1 MGGMTDDRF
10 GGMDGNRRRARRP
23 RRRAGIESRLERL
36 EDRRLLADGAT
47 IAANFGDFYLYEGEK
62 QNLLRSGR
70 ELVIQFQP
78 GQRDVVEQSLLGNGG
93 PLAGFTREHVLGT
106 DGAVYVRPEF
116 AGVSQT
122 DQVLSLM
129 QISGSVEQFAGIVG
143 ASVAMMNADAT
154 DVSYVTN
161 LINVGLKSGV
171 DAAAFFAG
179 MPEATTWRMIRG
191 SKNEYVVELGNL
203 VGIETVDFAAD
214 LNGRDGVAFAE
225 PNGYL
230 FYQKLALPNDPL
242 LNLEWQLRN
251 TGQTGGTPGADIN
264 VVPAWNQGITGQGV
278 VIAILDDGVQRAHP
292 DLAANI
298 FYNNGDPIDGI
309 DNDGN
314 GFVDDHY
321 GWDFAANDNDPNPL
335 FFDDAHGTAVA
346 GLAAAVGD
354 NGIGVAGGAYDAQI
368 LAIRLPFNGEPTTS
382 TAFIEGVYYAAGIGL
397 NGANNWRGA
406 DVLNASYGTNFGPS
420 TAEGNAWMAAYTQ
433 GRNGLGT
440 LNFAS
445 SGNSG
450 IGRVAWPSAYPSVIS
465 VGGSDYDDTRVNYS
479 QYGSALELMA
489 PTGPLFGAPGEFPLT
504 TDLTG
509 SSGYNDFLGGV
520 QYPTSQV
527 SLDYTTFNGTSASS
541 PIAAGAGA
549 LAVAA
554 RPGLTAAQIRAVL
567 INTAA
572 KIGNVTYVNGF
583 NPEYGYGRIDIGAA
597 ISDLLLFQVISTT
610 PANGS
615 TPTSVP
621 TELVATFSRAVD
633 MTTVSASDLSVLAPL
648 GLTVTVGTPVLVSG
662 TLNQVSFPLTFDLG
676 DSQISTGLIQYA
688 FAANS
693 MFSTDGRPLQPYA
706 GNFLVPLAD
715 LTLLPEP
722 VVPTM
727 TLGQESTFLQQITL
741 NGPEFTT
748 GVTLMT
754 QLPQGL
760 NFVRA
765 STERGT
771 VWYDAALHRVYVKA
785 GNFLPAGIVEVSMT
799 VRPVQAGQF
808 RLTSDA
814 YSDSLEIIS
823 STNHIEFPV
832 TVVDVPGV
840 LRFSKTGYTVTEEP
854 SPHIVEFPVTRQEGS
869 LGDATVTVKAIDGTG
884 IAGVDYELLTPTLTF
899 PNGDRSPQNVQV
911 RILTTSEWF
920 ASRTF
925 SLELTD
931 VSGATLGF
939 PDVTNVTI
947 LDSQPA
953 PVGTIVF
960 KGGTPNPV
968 SESGGFI
975 TVEVERV
982 DGLSKQL
989 AVTLATANGT
999 AIAGTNFGTKGST
1012 AQFSQLVTWS
1022 EGEMGSKF
1030 VNIPILQDGV
1040 FTPSALD
1047 FQISVSP
1054 ANADTTIT
1062 GLTSE
1067 SIFIVN
1073 TTQTSNVGFNPVNY
1087 QVLEDAGSITVTVTR
1102 TIVPLANGVIPA
1114 LTVNFATANGTALAG
1129 VDYVAA
1135 AGTLNWSAGDTSPKT
1150 ITIGIIDKPTTE
1162 LDRNFF
1168 VNLSGVSLAV
1178 NGTITAG
1185 QAQVIV
1191 KDTDIDATGPK
1202 IGAVQFSGTSSSISQ
1217 IFLTFS
1223 EPLDVASATNGSNY
1237 LIRSA
1242 GGETSLISGVQYL
1255 SSSNS
1260 VIVNLPAGSLKPNT
1274 FYTLTVNGTAP
1285 NGVKDIFGNLLDGAG
1300 TNGTNYVTSF
1310 MRGTSATYVDDMNNR
1325 VTIGLRN
1332 GGFFDLTRFPSG
1344 QGQWLAI
1351 YDVTSRSVLSGS
1363 VRRLS
1368 ASSSGY
1374 TRIDTLSGIGN
1385 PWFIRVTMTTPPFYV
1400 NRVLANNPPLPGG
1413 VAPVGSKLAVKK
1425 LRTPAPA
1432 RVVRG
1437 R

>member
-1 MGGMTDDRF
+1 MTNRF
-10 GGMDGNRRRARRP
+10 DSLDCPGCCMPKIRYAEIRKIVGQGRRKTEGRHRFRASCE
-23 RRRAGIESRLERL
+23 AMEEKT
-36 EDRRLLADGAT
+36 LLAS
-47 IAANFGDFYLYEGEK
+47 F
-62 QNLLRSGR
+62 
-70 ELVIQFQP
+70 V
-78 GQRDVVEQSLLGNGG
+78 
-93 PLAGFTREHVLGT
+93 
-106 DGAVYVRPEF
+106 
-116 AGVSQT
+116 
-122 DQVLSLM
+122 
-129 QISGSVEQFAGIVG
+129 
-143 ASVAMMNADAT
+143 
-154 DVSYVTN
+154 VTN
-161 LINVGLKSGV
+161 PGFVNN
-171 DAAAFFAG
+171 
-179 MPEATTWRMIRG
+179 PC
-191 SKNEYVVELGNL
+191 
-203 VGIETVDFAAD
+203 
-214 LNGRDGVAFAE
+214 
-225 PNGYL
+225 
-230 FYQKLALPNDPL
+230 Q
-242 LNLEWQLRN
+242 
-251 TGQTGGTPGADIN
+251 TPG
-264 VVPAWNQGITGQGV
+264 T
-278 VIAILDDGVQRAHP
+278 L
-292 DLAANI
+292 
-298 FYNNGDPIDGI
+298 
-309 DNDGN
+309 
-314 GFVDDHY
+314 HY
-321 GWDFAANDNDPNPL
+321 II
-335 FFDDAHGTAVA
+335 HQV
-346 GLAAAVGD
+346 
-354 NGIGVAGGAYDAQI
+354 
-368 LAIRLPFNGEPTTS
+368 
-382 TAFIEGVYYAAGIGL
+382 
-397 NGANNWRGA
+397 
-406 DVLNASYGTNFGPS
+406 NASPGPHSIEFSTSMGT
-420 TAEGNAWMAAYTQ
+420 T
-433 GRNGLGT
+433 GL
-440 LNFAS
+440 
-445 SGNSG
+445 
-450 IGRVAWPSAYPSVIS
+450 
-465 VGGSDYDDTRVNYS
+465 
-479 QYGSALELMA
+479 
-489 PTGPLFGAPGEFPLT
+489 
-504 TDLTG
+504 
-509 SSGYNDFLGGV
+509 
-520 QYPTSQV
+520 
-527 SLDYTTFNGTSASS
+527 
-541 PIAAGAGA
+541 
-549 LAVAA
+549 
-554 RPGLTAAQIRAVL
+554 VL
-567 INTAA
+567 INGSGIPQINEPVVINAFSFQGQDL
-572 KIGNVTYVNGF
+572 GNRNVALAYRQGF
-583 NPEYGYGRIDIGAA
+583 NPEDYFCNNPLLGSDGYMLWFNNGAA
-597 ISDLLLFQVISTT
+597 GSEIRTLSFIRYDYATAGPSLSGVFSSAPITIKDTSSFGTLRLSVAADIMRRITPINNGVMLRGSNGSVIQGNSFIDNQGAGILLTGTTRNTLISGNTIVSNQNGGINAIGSGSSNTFANNSIYLNGSRGIFLGAN
-610 PANGS
+610 ANGGIKPPIIAAATSNPLIGELKISGIASGLVPNVSYRIEYYTTQRSNAYSSADAQGERRLLVEEIVAGGGGNYFIDKTLRLTGVAIGDQVTATITRLSSSGSVLGS
-615 TPTSVP
+615 TS
-621 TELVATFSRAVD
+621 EFSEG
-633 MTTVSASDLSVLAPL
+633 MTVFREPSSDLSVAIQAPKAPL
-648 GLTVTVGTPVLVSG
+648 EVGDTTDYAIFISNYGFDASAGLLLTNTFSPNVVPVAGTIVIDGKVAGSVSIPPGVQQSISIPLLGIPQYSSTIIVLKMQAVDSGEISFTSTATSPTYDPIPGNNSVTIARDAIEPPAATISLSSGIFADDPRLGQAVGATMTYELTISNSG
-662 TLNQVSFPLTFDLG
+662 PDVAKSVE
-676 DSQISTGLIQYA
+676 A
-688 FAANS
+688 
-693 MFSTDGRPLQPYA
+693 
-706 GNFLVPLAD
+706 V
-715 LTLLPEP
+715 TLLPAGLQFLSASVTSGTVHFDAATRRVTANLGNVDNESKVFVKFRGVIAGGYAIDSGASTTSTSETP
-722 VVPTM
+722 VVPV
-727 TLGQESTFLQQITL
+727 STSFAIQDI
-741 NGPEFTT
+741 
-748 GVTLMT
+748 
-754 QLPQGL
+754 
-760 NFVRA
+760 
-765 STERGT
+765 
-771 VWYDAALHRVYVKA
+771 
-785 GNFLPAGIVEVSMT
+785 
-799 VRPVQAGQF
+799 
-808 RLTSDA
+808 
-814 YSDSLEIIS
+814 
-823 STNHIEFPV
+823 
-832 TVVDVPGV
+832 PGV

-884 IAGVDYELLTPTLTF
+884 VAGVDYELLTPTLTF